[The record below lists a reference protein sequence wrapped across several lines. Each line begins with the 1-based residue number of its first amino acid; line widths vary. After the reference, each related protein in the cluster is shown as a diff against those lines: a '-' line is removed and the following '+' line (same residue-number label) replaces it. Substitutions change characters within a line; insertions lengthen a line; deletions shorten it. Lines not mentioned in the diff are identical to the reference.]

1 MSQDL
6 EHGHEGVGEGGEV
19 GVVLVLLVPASSSAL
34 PCVVVL
40 QVAEELH
47 GDAGGDEQQVDGEHD
62 QAAQLLAR
70 AEDLVDKVLEHG
82 AGLHQANDPQHLE
95 DRDRR
100 EEEAFRVGQHVDR
113 RHDCQEKLKLVDAAA
128 DVALEAQA
136 EYLEESLKVVE
147 DDKADLSLLL
157 PLKEML
163 SWQTVLVFIDKVLE
177 TDGGGDDGVRHGDAH
192 DKDEED
198 GRLEDRVAELWSK
211 AFQSEL
217 VNSDQVPP

>member
-1 MSQDL
+1 M
-6 EHGHEGVGEGGEV
+6 
-19 GVVLVLLVPASSSAL
+19 
-34 PCVVVL
+34 
-40 QVAEELH
+40 
-47 GDAGGDEQQVDGEHD
+47 DGEHD

-70 AEDLVDKVLEHG
+70 AEDLVDEVLEHG
-82 AGLHQANDPQHLE
+82 TGLHQANDPQHLE

-100 EEEAFRVGQHVDR
+100 KKEAFWVGQHVDR
-113 RHDCQEKLKLVDAAA
+113 SHDCQEKLKLVDAAA
-128 DVALEAQA
+128 DVAFEAQA

-177 TDGGGDDGVRHGDAH
+177 TDGGGDDGVGHGDAH

-198 GRLEDRVAELWSK
+198 GRLEDCVAELWSK

>member
-1 MSQDL
+1 MD
-6 EHGHEGVGEGGEV
+6 GG
-19 GVVLVLLVPASSSAL
+19 
-34 PCVVVL
+34 
-40 QVAEELH
+40 
-47 GDAGGDEQQVDGEHD
+47 
-62 QAAQLLAR
+62 
-70 AEDLVDKVLEHG
+70 
-82 AGLHQANDPQHLE
+82 
-95 DRDRR
+95 
-100 EEEAFRVGQHVDR
+100 
-113 RHDCQEKLKLVDAAA
+113 HDCKEELKLVDAAA

-177 TDGGGDDGVRHGDAH
+177 ADGGGDDGVGHGDAH

-211 AFQSEL
+211 AFQPEL
-217 VNSDQVPP
+217 VNSNQVPP